1 MVNYLK
7 NPIILAII
15 VGSVAYVLMCYF
27 YNTSNSTEKS
37 DKSKKGSKSKK
48 KKKVGFFTDKRETC
62 ILISSILA
70 LGTWFL
76 AKTYLCQNNSA
87 SIVDIR
93 GLQSDPNLIQQQ
105 NSFLGVNHLI
115 GHELGNLN
123 TGQVVQ
129 NVPTT
134 MQTNPL
140 DMQANQVNPTNQ
152 VNQIVM
158 QSNPGI
164 VQGNQGNQGN
174 VPTLIANPVTVPS
187 NVVPQ
192 VAQNVQVGGAI
203 NKSYN
208 LIGTGLDIPRS
219 AIPKVLVDYH

>member
-1 MVNYLK
+1 
-7 NPIILAII
+7 
-15 VGSVAYVLMCYF
+15 MCYL
-27 YNTSNSTEKS
+27 YNPSNSTEKS
-37 DKSKKGSKSKK
+37 DKKKKGGKSKK

-76 AKTYLCQNNSA
+76 AKTYLCQNNNV

-93 GLQSDPNLIQQQ
+93 GMQNDPGLMQQQ
-105 NSFLGVNHLI
+105 NSFLGANQLI

-129 NVPTT
+129 NVPNT
-134 MQTNPL
+134 MQMNP
-140 DMQANQVNPTNQ
+140 VNPTIGN
-152 VNQIVM
+152 
-158 QSNPGI
+158 
-164 VQGNQGNQGN
+164 VQGNQANA
-174 VPTLIANPVTVPS
+174 PTIIANPVTVPLNAVPQVS
-187 NVVPQ
+187 QAAQVAQIPQ
-192 VAQNVQVGGAI
+192 VAQAAQAAQVAQIPQAAQVGGAI